1 MTIYQLIRELAQ
13 YDPEETV
20 RVLHLPH
27 RSGDQEQFAITE
39 TYAADNDGEK
49 FVALQ
54 VEEF

>member
-39 TYAADNDGEK
+39 TYAADNDGET